1 MTMFAR
7 RHFVPAA
14 LGVAV
19 IATVVWLLRPA
30 PDPVSIAVAERGPLA
45 ETVEEEGVTRV
56 RERYEITSPV
66 AGWAPRITLDP
77 GDPVGAGD
85 VLVALDPMPAA
96 ALDPRARAE
105 ASASVE
111 RARAALRGERAR
123 LEAVRA
129 SARYAGA
136 ESRRLTALRL
146 DGQVS
151 RSEVERA
158 AAEAERSAA
167 ELESA
172 RYAVEVAQQ
181 ELAAAEARLQYAGR
195 GDSPERIPV
204 EAPVDGVVLAVQHE
218 SRGVVSAGEP
228 LLVIGNPASLE
239 VVIEVLSASAVRIEP
254 GMEVRL
260 HRWGGPDSLPGR
272 VRRVE
277 PAGFTEISA
286 LGVEEQRVRVIADIT
301 APHEQWRGL
310 GDAYRVEAEFVLW
323 SADDVLQIPET
334 ALFETDDGYAVYV
347 IADGVARKR
356 DVRVGHEGGLDVE
369 IRKGL
374 AEGEHVVLQ
383 PSREISDGTRVV
395 PMGRR

>member
-14 LGVAV
+14 LGLAV

-30 PDPVSIAVAERGPLA
+30 PEAVSIAVAERGPLA

-111 RARAALRGERAR
+111 RARAALRAERAR

-136 ESRRLTALRL
+136 ESKRLTALRL

-151 RSEVERA
+151 QSEVERA
-158 AAEAERSAA
+158 AAEAERTAA

-181 ELAAAEARLQYAGR
+181 ELAAAEARLRYAGR
-195 GDSPERIPV
+195 NDSPERIPV
-204 EAPVDGVVLAVQHE
+204 EAPVDGRILAVQHE
-218 SRGVVSAGEP
+218 SRGVVSAGDP

-239 VVIEVLSASAVRIEP
+239 IVIEVLSADAVRIEP
-254 GMEVRL
+254 GMEVRF
-260 HRWGGPDSLPGR
+260 HRWGGTEDLPGR

-277 PAGFTEISA
+277 PSGFTEVSA
-286 LGVEEQRVRVIADIT
+286 LGVEEQRVRVVADIT

-310 GDAYRVEAEFVLW
+310 GDAYRVEAEFILW
-323 SADDVLQIPET
+323 SADDVLQIPAT
-334 ALFETDDGYAVYV
+334 AVFETEDGNAVFV
-347 IADGVARKR
+347 IVDGVARQR
-356 DVRVGHEGGLDVE
+356 AVSVGHGGGLDVE
-369 IRKGL
+369 IREGL
-374 AEGEHVVLQ
+374 VEGESVVLQ
-383 PSREISDGTRVV
+383 PSGAITEGTRVT
-395 PMGRR
+395 PMGQR